1 MVNAAQIGI
10 LLLAGMVP
18 LPWLPA
24 ISAVCCAL
32 GSELYRA
39 FSKAF
44 HTCHPCSAT
53 QTARTAHAVAF
64 KPGCGSMIWFTDR
77 SARPTYHRSPWAAVH
92 LKEDLCARS

>member
-1 MVNAAQIGI
+1 MTAAILDLKIPRRRSPTAAQMVNAAQIGI

-64 KPGCGSMIWFTDR
+64 KPGCGSMIWFTDQ
-77 SARPTYHRSPWAAVH
+77 SA
-92 LKEDLCARS
+92 